1 VRDMKVPDVMEK
13 VMEKMKEMSGLGDI
27 PVSGVTV
34 GVGVSVE
41 LDDFQYH
48 ELVNILNSM
57 GYSLFNVG
65 EDPKGVIIE
74 VYHNRHTGEF
84 ISINYTKGEK
94 YIVKF
99 IIYYF
104 DSNEVHT

>member
-1 VRDMKVPDVMEK
+1 MKVPDVMEK
-13 VMEKMKEMSGLGDI
+13 AMEKMKEMSGSGDI

-34 GVGVSVE
+34 GVGVYVE
-41 LDDFQYH
+41 LDDVQYH
-48 ELVNILNSM
+48 ELINMLNSM

-74 VYHNRHTGEF
+74 VYHNRYTGEF

-99 IIYYF
+99 VIYYF

>member
-13 VMEKMKEMSGLGDI
+13 VMEKMKKMSGLGDI

-34 GVGVSVE
+34 GVGVYVE
-41 LDDFQYH
+41 LNDVQYH
-48 ELVNILNSM
+48 ELVDMLNSM
-57 GYSLFNVG
+57 GYSFFKSG

-84 ISINYTKGEK
+84 ISINYTKGKK